1 MFWSR
6 VKRRTCVVMIFSG
19 IKLSNDRSHRGVSS
33 HRKFDANGRPELK
46 ITVESQSS
54 WETYCRAPSEPDR
67 PTLLSTLWTQQQTQ
81 YKLHINYLNTCH
93 SDLTASINK
102 ETVKLTVNSPTE
114 SQFQAQ
120 WVNLTCTVWSSLMI
134 IRDLFINSH
143 RSLRWR
149 IKSCSG
155 AAETESSTCRDCT
168 KC

>member
-1 MFWSR
+1 
-6 VKRRTCVVMIFSG
+6 MIFSG

-67 PTLLSTLWTQQQTQ
+67 PTLLSTQWTQQQTQQ

-120 WVNLTCTVWSSLMI
+120 WVNLTCSVKQPDDHQRSLHQQPQSAEMTDKKLQWSSWDWIQYMQRLYKV
-134 IRDLFINSH
+134 LKEQFNQNCW
-143 RSLRWR
+143 L
-149 IKSCSG
+149 
-155 AAETESSTCRDCT
+155 
-168 KC
+168 